1 MQETISKEEFEVL
14 DPILVLQQDDKGR
27 VIVALNVAA
36 FAHPGA
42 WGIVIADLVQHVANA
57 YAQEGLAAAPVMAE
71 IRRIV
76 LAELD
81 APTDKAQSV
90 RWEEA

>member
-36 FAHPGA
+36 FEHPGA

-57 YAQEGLAAAPVMAE
+57 YAQEGLAAAPVMSE

>member
-14 DPILVLQQDDKGR
+14 DPILVMQRDDKGR
-27 VIVALNVAA
+27 VVVALNVMA
-36 FAHPGA
+36 FEHPGA

-57 YAQEGLAAAPVMAE
+57 YAQEGLAASPTLAE

-81 APTDKAQSV
+81 APTDKAQSA
-90 RWEEA
+90 RWEDA